1 MTAADRKKYNCPN
14 CGEPIGYTER
24 CPYCLTVLNWRPTL
38 IEFVPA
44 SFDEHKIEARVEIDE
59 IYTSERNIQAKK
71 NMAIVEERLATQ
83 LAKDLPLFW
92 DLREEHDP
100 FRQKMIYSAVL
111 RLRKRR

>member
-1 MTAADRKKYNCPN
+1 MTAADRNKYNCPN
-14 CGEPIGYTER
+14 CGAPIGYTER

-59 IYTSERNIQAKK
+59 IYTNERNIQAKK
-71 NMAIVEERLATQ
+71 NMALVVERLAMQ
-83 LAKDLPLFW
+83 LAKELPEYW
-92 DLREEHDP
+92 DLREGHDP